1 MDSQGIVYS
10 DTTNI
15 QRKYYHKNR
24 EEIMIISEGNLKSEH
39 WRKYLDLR
47 ERNSAEDG
55 W

>member
-1 MDSQGIVYS
+1 VRQFNDWLQESNPLLKMDSQGIVYS

-39 WRKYLDLR
+39 
-47 ERNSAEDG
+47 
-55 W
+55 